1 MISTAVL
8 YIALTTYHEARSEP
22 MLCQLLVSE
31 TVRNR
36 MDNRNLTAK
45 QVVRQKH
52 QYSWARIIKNKSIR
66 QEYKRVQRTAQPAD
80 KEALQNAIRLAQ
92 WVTSPLYVS
101 ISDAEYFHD
110 TSINTPNH
118 FKHKITCGGKLVFS
132 R

>member
-8 YIALTTYHEARSEP
+8 YVALTTYHESRGEP

-45 QVVRQKH
+45 QVVKQKH
-52 QYSWARIIKNKSIR
+52 QYSWTTIIKGKSIR
-66 QEYKRVQRTAQPAD
+66 QEYNRIQRTAKPAD
-80 KEALQNAIRLAQ
+80 KQALDNAVNLAQ
-92 WVTSPLYVS
+92 WVLSPLYVS
-101 ISDAEYFHD
+101 VSDAIYFHD
-110 TSINTPNH
+110 TSVHTPKH

-132 R
+132 K